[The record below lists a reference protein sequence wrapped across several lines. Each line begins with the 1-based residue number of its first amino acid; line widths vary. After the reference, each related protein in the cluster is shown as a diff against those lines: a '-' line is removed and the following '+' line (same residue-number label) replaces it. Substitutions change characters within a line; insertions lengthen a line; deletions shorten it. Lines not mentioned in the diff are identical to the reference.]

1 VQGFGA
7 EHVLWNDHRQP
18 SPGGE
23 RRPALMGLVH

>member
-1 VQGFGA
+1 
-7 EHVLWNDHRQP
+7 VLWNDHRQP

>member
-7 EHVLWNDHRQP
+7 EHVMWNDHRQT

-23 RRPALMGLVH
+23 RPPALMGLVH